1 MCLLTAAELGQ
12 YSSLPP
18 RSIREKFLIDIS
30 LAWLDLGLV
39 ILIQWMNSV
48 TACGFTNLLS

>member
-39 ILIQWMNSV
+39 ILIQWINSV
-48 TACGFTNLLS
+48 TACEFTNLHS